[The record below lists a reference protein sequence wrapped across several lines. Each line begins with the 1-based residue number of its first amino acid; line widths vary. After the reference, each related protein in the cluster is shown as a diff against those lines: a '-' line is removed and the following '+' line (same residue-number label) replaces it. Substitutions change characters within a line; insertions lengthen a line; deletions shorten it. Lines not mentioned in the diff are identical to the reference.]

1 MKRSVRLNGLDVP
14 YTLERK
20 GVKNLNLRIRAGE
33 VYVSASRWVPVGV
46 IESFLQSR
54 AEFILDAIERSGA
67 KRVVRFAE
75 GERFFY
81 RGRSYPLALSRG
93 AKNEVCVLEGKLLL
107 SLREPADEA
116 LARRV
121 LQGWYRAESER
132 LCRLSCARL
141 LPCFAPWGVPQE
153 IEIRMRVM
161 RSCWGNCRPSR
172 RIVTF
177 NAFLAAV
184 PDESLDYVV
193 AHELTH
199 FLHADHSAAFYAALA
214 RVMPD
219 WKPRRAALKDYQAV
233 PF

>member
-1 MKRSVRLNGLDVP
+1 MKRSVRLNGRDVP

-81 RGRSYPLALSRG
+81 RGRSYPLALNRG
-93 AKNEVCVLEGKLLL
+93 AKNEVCVLEDALLL

-116 LARRV
+116 
-121 LQGWYRAESER
+121 
-132 LCRLSCARL
+132 SCARL
-141 LPCFAPWGVPQE
+141 LPCFAPCGVPQE

>member
-1 MKRSVRLNGLDVP
+1 MKRSVRLNGRDVP

-33 VYVSASRWVPVGV
+33 V
-46 IESFLQSR
+46 L
-54 AEFILDAIERSGA
+54 
-67 KRVVRFAE
+67 VRFAE

-93 AKNEVCVLEGKLLL
+93 AKNEVCVLEDALLL

-141 LPCFAPWGVPQE
+141 LPCFAPCGVPQE

-219 WKPRRAALKDYQAV
+219 WKPRANISPLFAAGSALSGTILTCKSLSTFYRV
-233 PF
+233 SV